1 MHLNTGAGDSEK
13 TEKVGELRREGDKAN
28 GEGLWDPVSQQ
39 NSPGIQFSKAAQVD
53 ALLPRGDPPLA
64 VRTPEAGGRTGRG
77 L

>member
-53 ALLPRGDPPLA
+53 ALLS
-64 VRTPEAGGRTGRG
+64 
-77 L
+77 